1 MLISR
6 ALILKLGV
14 IFPLKGLLAPGDL
27 SVCHNLVSMKG
38 GMQVG
43 VAACI

>member
-6 ALILKLGV
+6 AVILKLGV

-27 SVCHNLVSMKG
+27 SVCHHLVSMG
-38 GMQVG
+38 GEVQVG